1 MKRKTI
7 NSPLSDDPL
16 RFGFKMIF
24 KDGESNIG
32 NEKYEITMV
41 IKKKIILK
49 TLNKKII
56 KVEIIDIQV
65 NKNHKEKVMIW
76 IVLSHNSSEINIKIS

>member
-7 NSPLSDDPL
+7 NSPLSDDPP

-24 KDGESNIG
+24 KDGEGNIG
-32 NEKYEITMV
+32 NEKYEIAMV
-41 IKKKIILK
+41 IQKKIILK

-56 KVEIIDIQV
+56 KVKIIDIQV

-76 IVLSHNSSEINIKIS
+76 RVLSHNSSEINIKIS